1 MAKSTKGIFILL
13 ILTLLS
19 AIILG
24 TISVTFY
31 IKMENRKVTF
41 KQEIDNYNNDLK
53 EIKNN
58 AEETVNNLKES
69 YNIKIRDQK
78 RSHYKKKRV
87 QEKMYQD
94 KISNLILKYNPDFT
108 NTKII
113 GIINTE
119 SDDLPVEVPVVT
131 EYPVE
136 FSKRGFMTK
145 EDFLCFQKILRDQH
159 LLIKRVGE
167 IPYEKSVSTALTKI
181 ASMNN
186 IITEKYEKLWKRML
200 ETINN
205 YSYTFKYLYIFSYK
219 EQRYSN

>member
-1 MAKSTKGIFILL
+1 MIFNRINRFRSTATILIFLYFNL
-13 ILTLLS
+13 
-19 AIILG
+19 AIFPLF
-24 TISVTFY
+24 S
-31 IKMENRKVTF
+31 
-41 KQEIDNYNNDLK
+41 NNNLHSQ

-186 IITEKYEKLWKRML
+186 IITEKYLL
-200 ETINN
+200 IPH
-205 YSYTFKYLYIFSYK
+205 I
-219 EQRYSN
+219 